1 MSLNYLTEIPFLNST
16 WSHMITTTTLPS
28 RSEVPLEQTWDLASI
43 FPTPAEW
50 ESACTQLDGMLPAL
64 STYQS
69 HLGDNPHKLLDF
81 IQLFQQA
88 GILMG
93 KINVYANNAY
103 AVDTLD
109 QAAAARNGQGRSLMA
124 KFQAATAFFDP
135 ELMQI
140 SFARLRQWMQDNPEL
155 KFFGFYVD
163 KLEKRQ
169 AHVRSGEVEQVM
181 AMVNDPFFAS
191 TSIYNALNNA
201 ELTFKPAVASDGSKL
216 EVGQASIG
224 ALITHPDREVRC
236 TAWEKYSDGY
246 LKCKSTLA
254 ATLTATIRQ
263 DVFNSRARGYESSLH
278 ASLAPNNIPVEVFH
292 NLIQVFKKN
301 LPVWHR
307 YWRLRKQL
315 LGYDRLHVYD
325 IKAPLTNHKPV
336 IPFNQAVDW
345 ICEGMAPLGK
355 EYVDMLR
362 YGVLEKRWVDWARNR
377 GKREGAFSSG
387 SMGTRP
393 FIMMSYADDVFSL
406 STLAHELGHSLH
418 SNYSRIY
425 QPFIYSRYSLFVA
438 EVASNF
444 NQAMVRRY
452 LLDTQTNPEFQISLI
467 EEAMSNYHRYFFIM
481 PTLARFE
488 LELHSRAETG
498 QAINADILIGLTS
511 DLFKEGYG
519 DEVEFDRDRIGITW
533 AQFGHM
539 YMNFYVYQYA
549 TGISGAHALV
559 DGILSSKPEAAQRYL
574 EFLKLGGSMY
584 PLDSLKLAGVDLT
597 TPEPVEKAFA
607 NLASLVDR
615 LEHLAR

>member
-1 MSLNYLTEIPFLNST
+1 MPNTI
-16 WSHMITTTTLPS
+16 TLPS
-28 RSEVPLEQTWDLASI
+28 RSEVPLEQTWDLASV
-43 FPTPAEW
+43 FATPADW
-50 ESACTQLDGMLPAL
+50 EAACIQLADMLPEL
-64 STYQS
+64 SAFQG
-69 HLGDNPHKLLDF
+69 HLGDSPHKLLEF

-93 KINVYANNAY
+93 KINLYASNAY
-103 AVDTLD
+103 AVNTLD

-124 KFQAATAFFDP
+124 RYQAASAFFDP

-140 SFARLRQWMQDNPEL
+140 GFPQLRQWMQENPEL
-155 KFFGFYVD
+155 TFFSFYVD

-169 AHVRSGEVEQVM
+169 ANVRSGEVEEVL
-181 AMVNDPFFAS
+181 AMVNDPFFAA

-201 ELTFKPAVASDGSKL
+201 ELTFQPATASDGSQL

-224 ALITHPDREVRC
+224 ALITHPDREVRRS
-236 TAWEKYSDGY
+236 AWENYSDGY
-246 LKCKSTLA
+246 LKFKSTMA

-263 DVFNSRARGYESSLH
+263 DVFNARARGYATSLH

-292 NLIQVFKKN
+292 NLIEVFKKN
-301 LPVWHR
+301 LPTWHR
-307 YWRLRKQL
+307 YWSLRKKL
-315 LGYDRLHVYD
+315 LGYDQLHVYD
-325 IKAPLTNHKPV
+325 IKAPLAAHKPV
-336 IPFNQAVDW
+336 IPFKQAVDW
-345 ICEGMAPLGK
+345 ICESMAPLGK
-355 EYVDMLR
+355 EYVDILR
-362 YGVLEKRWVDWARNR
+362 HGVLEKRWVDWARNR

-393 FIMMSYADDVFSL
+393 FIMMSYADDVYSL

-418 SNYSRIY
+418 SHYSRIY

-452 LLDTQTNPEFQISLI
+452 MLESHTKCEFQISLI

-488 LELHSRAETG
+488 LELHTRAEQG
-498 QAINADILIGLTS
+498 LPINADILVGLAA

-519 DEVEFDRDRIGITW
+519 DEVEFDHDRIGITW

-559 DGILSSKPEAAQRYL
+559 DGILSGKSGAVANYL

-597 TPEPVEKAFA
+597 TTEPVEKAFA
-607 NLASLVDR
+607 NLAGLVDR
-615 LEHLAR
+615 LEQIT

>member
-1 MSLNYLTEIPFLNST
+1 MTE
-16 WSHMITTTTLPS
+16 TTSLPS

-43 FPTPAEW
+43 FATPSEW
-50 ESACTQLDGMLPAL
+50 EAACTQLAGMLPDL
-64 STYQS
+64 SAYQG
-69 HLGDNPHKLLDF
+69 HLGDSPHTLLNF

-88 GILMG
+88 GTLMG
-93 KINVYANNAY
+93 KINVYASNAY
-103 AVDTLD
+103 AVDTRD

-124 KFQAATAFFDP
+124 KYQAATAFFAP
-135 ELMQI
+135 ELMRI
-140 SFARLRQWMQDNPEL
+140 GFPKLKQWIKENPQL
-155 KFFGFYVD
+155 KFFSFYVE

-169 AHVRSGEVEQVM
+169 AHIRSGEVEEVL
-181 AMVNDPFFAS
+181 AMVNDPFYAA
-191 TSIYNALNNA
+191 TGIYNALNNA
-201 ELTFKPAVASDGSKL
+201 ELTFQPAVASDGTRL

-224 ALITHPDREVRC
+224 ALLTHPDREVRR
-236 TAWEKYSDGY
+236 TAWENYSDSY
-246 LKCKSTLA
+246 LKFKSTMA
-254 ATLTATIRQ
+254 ATLTATVRQ
-263 DVFNSRARGYESSLH
+263 DVFNARARGYQSSLH

-292 NLIQVFKKN
+292 NLIEVFKQN
-301 LPVWHR
+301 LPSWHR
-307 YWRLRKQL
+307 YWRLRKKL
-315 LGYDRLHVYD
+315 LGYNQLHVYD
-325 IKAPLTNHKPV
+325 IKAPLTSHKPV
-336 IPFNQAVDW
+336 IPFKQSVDW
-345 ICEGMAPLGK
+345 ICAGMAPLGE
-355 EYVDMLR
+355 EYVDILR
-362 YGVLEKRWVDWARNR
+362 HGVLEKRWVDRARNR

-452 LLDTQTNPEFQISLI
+452 LFENQKDRDFQISLI

-488 LELHSRAETG
+488 LELHTRVEKG
-498 QAINADILIGLTS
+498 QPINADILIGLTA

-519 DEVEFDRDRIGITW
+519 DEVDFDRDRIGITW

-559 DGILSSKPEAAQRYL
+559 DGILSGKPEAAARYI
-574 EFLKLGGSMY
+574 EFLKLGSSMY
-584 PLDSLKLAGVDLT
+584 PLDSLKLAGVDMT
-597 TPEPVEKAFA
+597 TTEPVEKAFA
-607 NLASLVDR
+607 NLAKLVDQ
-615 LEHLAR
+615 LGHIS